1 MESAIPLVEYYGTFH
16 YKKREKKKKK
26 EVNNVLIAKS
36 YFIQLLITTIF
47 VFL

>member
-16 YKKREKKKKK
+16 YKKREKKKK

-47 VFL
+47 VLL